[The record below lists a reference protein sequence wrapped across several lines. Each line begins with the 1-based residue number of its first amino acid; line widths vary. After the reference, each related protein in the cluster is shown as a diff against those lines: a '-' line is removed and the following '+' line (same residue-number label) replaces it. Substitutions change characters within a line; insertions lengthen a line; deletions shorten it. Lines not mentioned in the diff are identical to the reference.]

1 MFWEIDPFFLIAL
14 LLFASLMASKLS
26 GRFGI
31 PALLMFLGVGML
43 FGSEGLGTIEFDDAK
58 LANQIGTVAL
68 AFIIYIGGFCAP
80 WKSIKPVVK
89 HGAVL
94 ATVGVFLTALLVT
107 LFVNFAFQTSLKE
120 AMLIGAIISST
131 DASAVFTIFKSSSI
145 ELKGDLA
152 PMLEFESG
160 SNDPMA
166 IFLTLATLELIM
178 SPASS
183 SVSFLLFKF
192 LIQLLIG
199 VVIGLG
205 IGRLACIIFKRI
217 RLDFEGLYPVL
228 GISFVLLTFGTA
240 NMLYGNG
247 FLAVYLCGLLM
258 GNSEFRYKR
267 TLERFYDGIAWLMQI
282 MMFLILGLLVFPSQ
296 LPAVML
302 EGLAIAAFLMVIA
315 RPAAVYLCLIGSHY
329 TPKSKIFLGW
339 VGLRGA
345 VPIILATYP
354 LMAKFP
360 NAVRIFDLVFFIV
373 LSSVLLQGKSLN
385 YVAKLLNLSRP
396 AKPKSP
402 PPIEFNPDTD
412 VTARIRDIDLYE
424 NSPYEGVLISELQLP
439 DDILILSIRRN
450 NKFIMPRGKTRLKS
464 LDTITIYGE
473 PESLEL
479 VDL

>member
-1 MFWEIDPFFLIAL
+1 MVWEIDPFFLVAL
-14 LLFASLMASKLS
+14 LLLASLMASKLS
-26 GRFGI
+26 ERFGI
-31 PALLMFLGVGML
+31 PALLMFLTVGML
-43 FGSEGLGTIEFDDAK
+43 FGSEGLGTIDFDDAK
-58 LANQIGTVAL
+58 LANQIGTIAL

-80 WKSIKPVVK
+80 WKSIKPILK
-89 HGAVL
+89 YGSIL
-94 ATVGVFLTALLVT
+94 ATAGVFLTALLVT
-107 LFVNFAFQTSLKE
+107 VFVYFVFRTPLKE

-131 DASAVFTIFKSSSI
+131 DASAVFTIFKSSAI

-166 IFLTLATLELIM
+166 IFLTIATLELIM
-178 SPASS
+178 SPASTS
-183 SVSFLLFKF
+183 ISFLLFKF
-192 LIQLLIG
+192 FIQLIIG
-199 VVIGLG
+199 IFIGLG

-228 GISFVLLTFGTA
+228 GISIVLLTFGIA

-247 FLAVYLCGLLM
+247 FLAVYLCGLVM
-258 GNSEFRYKR
+258 GNSDFSYKR

-302 EGLAIAAFLMVIA
+302 EGLAIAGFLMFIA
-315 RPAAVYLCLIGSHY
+315 RPAAVYICLIGSKY
-329 TPKSKIFLGW
+329 THRSKLFLGW

-354 LMAKFP
+354 FMAKFP

-373 LSSVLLQGKSLN
+373 LSSILLQGKSLN
-385 YVAKLLNLSRP
+385 YVAKLLDLCRP
-396 AKPKSP
+396 AKPKVKS
-402 PPIEFNPDTD
+402 PIEFNPDTD
-412 VTARIRDIDLYE
+412 HTARIRDIYLDQD
-424 NSPYEGVLISELQLP
+424 SPYNGVLISKLKLP
-439 DDILILSIRRN
+439 DDILILSIHRD
-450 NKFIMPRGKTRLKS
+450 NKFITPRGKTRLKS
-464 LDTITIYGE
+464 LDKITIYGE

-479 VDL
+479 IDL